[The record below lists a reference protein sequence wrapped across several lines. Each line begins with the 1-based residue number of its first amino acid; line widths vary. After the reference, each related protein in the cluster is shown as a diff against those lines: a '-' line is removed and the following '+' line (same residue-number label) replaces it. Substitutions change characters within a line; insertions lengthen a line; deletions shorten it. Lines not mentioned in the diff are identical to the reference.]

1 MLFRHYSS
9 LCIFHIINSV
19 VKKSLGLFVFDIERV
34 CHIVLKKV
42 HDQGY
47 VITGMVT
54 YHVRSL
60 YVVLVGCPR

>member
-1 MLFRHYSS
+1 M
-9 LCIFHIINSV
+9 NSI

-34 CHIVLKKV
+34 CRIVLKKV

-47 VITGMVT
+47 VITRMVT

-60 YVVLVGCPR
+60 YVVLVGFPR

>member
-1 MLFRHYSS
+1 M
-9 LCIFHIINSV
+9 NSV

-34 CHIVLKKV
+34 CRIVLKKV
-42 HDQGY
+42 RDQGY
-47 VITGMVT
+47 VITRMVT